1 MRRPQTMIALALAA
15 SFATASCQ
23 TQDAYTDE
31 KKTSNATK
39 GAVIGAVGGAAVGA
53 LTNKNQRGK
62 NALIGAGIGAAVGGG
77 IGYYMDR
84 QEEELRKELRS
95 AGVSV
100 ERRGDTIAL
109 NMQNDILFG
118 VGSSQLESRAQEVLR
133 AVAIVLKKYD
143 DDDRERAWIHGYDGS
158 AHEKRGTVA
167 ATRQGRRRH
176 AHAQRRSVFAAEYPR
191 HGRDQSQ
198 GRHGR
203 RRQRGPQPPGRNPA
217 RTHQRLER
225 PLTAPAYT
233 ASRRRS

>member
-1 MRRPQTMIALALAA
+1 MRRPQTMIALALA
-15 SFATASCQ
+15 TALAAAGCQ
-23 TQDAYTDE
+23 TEDAYTGE

-39 GAVIGAVGGAAVGA
+39 GAVIGAAGGAAIGA

-62 NALIGAGIGAAVGGG
+62 NALIGAGIGAVAGGG

-84 QEEELRKELRS
+84 QEEELRKELRA

-143 DDDRERAWIHGYDGS
+143 ETRVNVYGFTDTTGTRVRNEELSQQRAKVVADALMKNGVKSGRLNT
-158 AHEKRGTVA
+158 RGMGETNLKVTTADNVA
-167 ATRQGRRRH
+167 EARNRR
-176 AHAQRRSVFAAEYPR
+176 VEIL
-191 HGRDQSQ
+191 
-198 GRHGR
+198 
-203 RRQRGPQPPGRNPA
+203 
-217 RTHQRLER
+217 LE
-225 PLTAPAYT
+225 PMNG
-233 ASRRRS
+233 

>member
-1 MRRPQTMIALALAA
+1 M
-15 SFATASCQ
+15 SFATAACQ

-118 VGSSQLESRAQEVLR
+118 VGSSQLESRAQEVLH

-143 DDDRERAWIHGYDGS
+143 ETRVNVYGFTDTT
-158 AHEKRGTVA
+158 GTA
-167 ATRQGRRRH
+167 ARN
-176 AHAQRRSVFAAEYPR
+176 AELSQRRAQVVADALMSNGVSSGRLNTRGMGETNLKVSTADNIAE
-191 HGRDQSQ
+191 
-198 GRHGR
+198 
-203 RRQRGPQPPGRNPA
+203 GRN
-217 RTHQRLER
+217 RRVEILLE
-225 PLTAPAYT
+225 PMNG
-233 ASRRRS
+233 

>member
-1 MRRPQTMIALALAA
+1 MRRPHTMVALALAA
-15 SFATASCQ
+15 SFVAAGCQ

-39 GAVIGAVGGAAVGA
+39 GAVIGGLGGAAVGA

-109 NMQNDILFG
+109 NMQNDILFA
-118 VGSSQLESRAQEVLR
+118 VGSSQLEPRAREVLR

-143 DDDRERAWIHGYDGS
+143 DTNVNV
-158 AHEKRGTVA
+158 RGFTD
-167 ATRQGRRRH
+167 TSG
-176 AHAQRRSVFAAEYPR
+176 
-191 HGRDQSQ
+191 
-198 GRHGR
+198 
-203 RRQRGPQPPGRNPA
+203 A
-217 RTHQRLER
+217 RTRNEELSQQRAEAVADVLARNGVQKARLNIRGMGETNLKVATADGVNEARNRRVEILLE
-225 PLTAPAYT
+225 PTNG
-233 ASRRRS
+233 